1 MLLYLQ
7 RDNITAAK
15 EHGGGIRQLSRLT
28 GLSYG
33 TIHKIS

>member
-1 MLLYLQ
+1 MLLYLH

-15 EHGGGIRQLSRLT
+15 EHGGSIRQLSRLT

-33 TIHKIS
+33 LIRVIN